1 MPKSVFKSLLL
12 SAVLTA
18 SASVVAAATDTP
30 LSIYQLAEK
39 NDAEIRAAFAA
50 LKAEREKR
58 NQSTGA
64 LLPSLVFTGEAAA
77 NREDV
82 DTDGIAANTGETSYS
97 SYDLALTLR
106 QPLYRKDLFT
116 DLDIT
121 DSKILVAEAEYKA
134 AQQDLITRVLQKF
147 FEGLAARDNLEFS
160 VAERD
165 AIEEQLEY
173 TRKRYKVGKNTITDY
188 LEAKAAYDLAEAQVI
203 AAQDLQR
210 DTLDAIKEMTGVP
223 PEKLAPLGDEFKPI
237 TPDPLDADHWVAEA
251 EDRNPT
257 LVAARYQVQTADY
270 EVDRFKAGHYPKF
283 DIVASYSN
291 EETGGRFGDSNI
303 DDASIGVQ
311 LEFPLYTGGQVSSRV
326 REALSRKEEAQELML
341 KTHRSVIRETNK
353 VFRNTMTAM
362 NRIKALNVAVTSTET
377 ALKSIKAGYRAGTRT
392 NADLLRAQRE
402 LYKAKLDYS
411 AARYEY
417 VANYFQLKNITG
429 NLSEDDVQ
437 IINAW
442 FDGQK

>member
-1 MPKSVFKSLLL
+1 MPEFKLKSLLL
-12 SAVLTA
+12 SVVLTA
-18 SASVVAAATDTP
+18 SASIVAAATDTP

-64 LLPSLVFTGEAAA
+64 LLPSLVFTGEVAA

-82 DTDGIAANTGETSYS
+82 DTTGIAANTGETSYN

-147 FEGLAARDNLEFS
+147 FESLAARDNLDFS
-160 VAERD
+160 IAERD

-173 TRKRYKVGKNTITDY
+173 TRKRYKVGKITVTDY
-188 LEAKAAYDLAEAQVI
+188 LEAQAAYDLAEAQVI
-203 AAQDLQR
+203 AAQDMLR
-210 DTLDAIKEMTGVP
+210 DSLDAIKEMTGVP
-223 PEKLAPLGDEFKPI
+223 PEELAPLGNQFKPI
-237 TPDPLDADHWVAEA
+237 TPQPLDADHWVAEA
-251 EDRNPT
+251 EEKNPT
-257 LVAARYQVQTADY
+257 LIAARYQVQTSDY

-283 DIVASYSN
+283 DIVASYGN

-303 DDASIGVQ
+303 EDASIGLQ
-311 LEFPLYTGGQVSSRV
+311 LEFPIYTGGQVNSRV
-326 REALSRKEEAQELML
+326 REALQRKEEAQELML

-402 LYKAKLDYS
+402 LFKAKLEYS
-411 AARYEY
+411 AAKYEY

-442 FDGQK
+442 FDGQS